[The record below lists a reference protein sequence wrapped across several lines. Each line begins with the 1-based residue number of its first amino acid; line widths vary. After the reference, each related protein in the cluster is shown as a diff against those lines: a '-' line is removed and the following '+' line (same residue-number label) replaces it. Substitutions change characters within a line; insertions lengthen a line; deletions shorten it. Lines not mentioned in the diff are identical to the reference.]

1 MLYWDPQS
9 GELVRDGW
17 SVKPL
22 PPDDMTAVIHGLSS
36 GGGGYR
42 AKVAATNALGWG
54 RYSPFSEVI
63 RIRAPGT
70 PRAPSIRAVGS
81 DSARVSWLPVSA
93 APPVT
98 GYMIVVQDENT
109 LRYYSGHSEG
119 LVSRARMAAPAPA
132 DAMSVVVR
140 GLPAGVA
147 HRAAVAAVSDA
158 GCSSYSP
165 FGDALTLTGEEPCPW
180 PLRLDLAPNVPVPR
194 TLLSSKYHAA
204 ASGAPAERR
213 KDFEAAAAERAL
225 GSAGREWALDCFRGF
240 LKAGAHA
247 SDALAALWVGRSAVD
262 SAPFF
267 AEVNQV
273 LLIDDEQELEA
284 WLPVIRLLA
293 SYVARPEH
301 CPAELPLTAWR
312 GSRLTRE
319 QAASL
324 CPGEVICPPM
334 FVSAS
339 LSRRVAEVFQDVYLV
354 KICAPGLP
362 SGAGVVHKEASDPGE
377 VILPPYTFLQVAS
390 VRTHCVIEVQV
401 LCGTEWAHDPGS
413 RARCFPI

>member
-17 SVKPL
+17 SVEAL
-22 PPDDMTAVIHGLSS
+22 PPDAMTAVIRGLSS
-36 GGGGYR
+36 GGGYR

-63 RIRAPGT
+63 SIRAPGA
-70 PRAPSIRAVGS
+70 PKAPSIRAVGS

-98 GYMIVVQDENT
+98 GYMIAVQGENT
-109 LRYYSGHSEG
+109 LRYYSRHSES

-140 GLPAGVA
+140 GLPAGVEC
-147 HRAAVAAVSDA
+147 RAAIAALSDA

-204 ASGAPAERR
+204 ASRVPAQRG
-213 KDFEAAAAERAL
+213 KDFKAAVAERAL
-225 GSAGREWALDCFRGF
+225 GSAGRAWALDCFRDF
-240 LKAGAHA
+240 LKAGANA
-247 SDALAALWVGRSAVD
+247 SDALVALWIGCSAVD

-273 LLIDDEQELEA
+273 LLTDDEQELED
-284 WLPVIRLLA
+284 WLPVVRLLA
-293 SYVARPEH
+293 GYVARPEH
-301 CPAELPLTAWR
+301 CPAELSLTAWR
-312 GSRLTRE
+312 GSKLTRS

-339 LSRRVAEVFQDVYLV
+339 LSRRVAEVFQDVFLV
-354 KICAPGLP
+354 KITFPALP

-377 VILPPYTFLQVAS
+377 VILPPYTFLQVAG
-390 VRTHCVIEVQV
+390 VRTDCVIEVQV
-401 LCGTEWAHDPGS
+401 MCGMEWAHDPGN